1 MPARGP
7 LVIAHRG
14 ASRDAPENTLAAF
27 RRAVEVGAD
36 LVELDVRL
44 TGDGALA
51 VVHDPR
57 LPDGRLVHETPAR
70 NLPVL
75 VPLLD
80 AALRACGLLGVN
92 VEIKNHPNEPGF
104 DPSNRAAGLVAE
116 VVAAQGDEGRVIVSS
131 FHLPAIDRLRE
142 LAPGIETAF
151 LTSFVPSTAR
161 LVAKLVA
168 RGHRGVH
175 PRDAIVTR
183 RLVSKAHGAGLA
195 VRPWT
200 VDDPDRLR
208 VLASWGVDAI
218 CTNVPDVAVR
228 VLRAAPA

>member
-1 MPARGP
+1 MRQAGP

-27 RRAVEVGAD
+27 RRAAELGAD

-44 TGDGALA
+44 TRDGALA

-57 LPDGRLVHETPAR
+57 LPDGRLVHETPASD
-70 NLPVL
+70 LPEL
-75 VPLLD
+75 VPLLGD
-80 AALRACGLLGVN
+80 ALDACGPLGVN
-92 VEIKNHPNEPGF
+92 VEIKNHPKELGF
-104 DPSNRAAGLVAE
+104 DAANRAAGLVAD
-116 VVAAQGDEGRVIVSS
+116 VVAARGDEPRVIVSS

-142 LAPGIETAF
+142 LAPAIETAF

-168 RGHRGVH
+168 RGHRGLH

-183 RLVSKAHGAGLA
+183 RLVSTAHASGLA

-228 VLRAAPA
+228 VLRAARA